1 MCGRYNITKKLV
13 TLEKELD
20 LQTIHRELF
29 DGLVNI
35 APGDLAPIITH
46 QQEEVQFFQFGMTPF
61 WAKKKMYLFN
71 ARAEGDFNKENDKNY
86 NGNKGILQKPAFRKP
101 IRSQRCLV
109 IANSFIEGDE
119 KEKLNKPFLIFRKD
133 FRSFTMGGIWDEW
146 VDKNT
151 GEIIHSFAII
161 TTASNSITA
170 EVGHH
175 RAPLIIS
182 PEDRKAWLNP
192 DTDLNQITSLLQ
204 PFDGDDYNAFPISA
218 EIKNPRN
225 KDIHTLLPTGKALRK
240 QKIMDSQE
248 EIELLGMDES
258 RAKNKKEK
266 EE

>member
-1 MCGRYNITKKLV
+1 MSKLLNEKPTTSVVDKKQKTMCGRYNITKKLV

-46 QQEEVQFFQFGMTPF
+46 HQEEVQFFQFGMTPF

-133 FRSFTMGGIWDEW
+133 FRSKLAVKTIFVI
-146 VDKNT
+146 NT
-151 GEIIHSFAII
+151 
-161 TTASNSITA
+161 
-170 EVGHH
+170 
-175 RAPLIIS
+175 IIS
-182 PEDRKAWLNP
+182 
-192 DTDLNQITSLLQ
+192 
-204 PFDGDDYNAFPISA
+204 
-218 EIKNPRN
+218 
-225 KDIHTLLPTGKALRK
+225 
-240 QKIMDSQE
+240 
-248 EIELLGMDES
+248 
-258 RAKNKKEK
+258 
-266 EE
+266 